1 MGEQLYIPSFIVRA
15 AGFLAGDRA
24 FVAKEESAG
33 SDAGPVCVLSKEK
46 PADAL
51 NDCAVSKDCHILVT
65 RAMLKHC
72 GLDAEN
78 LEIDGKEGKII
89 IRQCKPIKEFTAP
102 AGAVR
107 SKE

>member
-15 AGFLAGDRA
+15 AGFLAGERV
-24 FVAKEESAG
+24 FVAKNESAD
-33 SDAGPVCVLSKEK
+33 SNTGPVCMLSKEK
-46 PADAL
+46 PAVTM
-51 NDCAVSKDCHILVT
+51 NECAVSKDCHILVT

-78 LEIDGKEGKII
+78 LEIDSNEGKIV
-89 IRQCKPIKEFTAP
+89 IRQSRPTKEFTAP
-102 AGAVR
+102 TGDVR